1 MKKILLLTSFIAIF
15 SQSEAQIS
23 FSNYKDIVV
32 NQGSSRALKL
42 PFSGGLDAP
51 QFSECDLD
59 MDGTLDLV
67 VFDREGYRISTYI
80 NEGIA
85 NQINYTYAPEYEK
98 LFPKVIDWMLML
110 DYDGDGK
117 NDIFSAAPGGVRVYK
132 NISNSTTGLS
142 FRLEVNSLLCDY
154 GSITTNLYVEQQDIP
169 AVVDVDD
176 DGDIDILTFSKSI
189 DTSGE
194 SIYWYKNMS
203 IDNYNRK
210 DTFIYEVGKEC
221 WGRFRESYT
230 DCRAN
235 LQYANGICG
244 LGGKSLLT
252 YNEEQIKN
260 HFTQKSADAKHSGST
275 LLILD
280 ANNDGKK
287 DLLVGDISCN
297 TMYMLFNSTN
307 NISPIMTSAI
317 QHYPTARPIDVFV
330 FPAAFL
336 VDVNNDGKK
345 DLIVAP
351 NTPNNSDNFENIHLY
366 VRNDSTTGN
375 NIFTWQS
382 DDFLESEMI
391 DVSEGSSPA
400 FVDYNNDGLL
410 DIVISNTGYYSSS
423 AVYKT
428 GLALY
433 ENTGTSTN
441 PKYNLIS
448 RDWMGLSSLN
458 INNMSP
464 SFGDLDND
472 GDLDMVCGSADG
484 LLHFFRNIAATGQS
498 ISLQFVPN
506 YFGGLDLGNNTTPF
520 IVDLNNDAKPEII
533 VGERFFNIN
542 LISNTGTP
550 TSPNYVL
557 TTDSLWKID
566 LGKKLRYPSGR
577 TSVSIASL
585 NPLKNSEK
593 YLLISN
599 GNGMIYIYKNLPS
612 SYTEAIQNFA
622 ISDDSLYVS
631 NGNYGGGNVAFH
643 ISVADINADFLPE
656 IITGTPQGG
665 LLLFKNESTFS
676 SISKKNYNAQI
687 EIYPNPANNSFQI
700 KSDFKINS
708 LRIININGQTIK
720 TFNIN
725 SNQSINTDDLS
736 NGMYFIECIGDEIK
750 AIRKIII
757 NK

>member
-1 MKKILLLTSFIAIF
+1 MKKILLLASFIVIF

-32 NQGSSRALKL
+32 NQGSSRTLKL

-67 VFDREGYRISTYI
+67 VFDREGYRISTFI
-80 NEGIA
+80 NDGIA
-85 NQINYTYAPEYEK
+85 NQISYTYSPQYEK
-98 LFPKVIDWMLML
+98 LFPKIIDWMLML
-110 DYDGDGK
+110 DYDADGK
-117 NDIFSAAPGGVRVYK
+117 VDIFSAAPGGVRVYK
-132 NISNSTTGLS
+132 NVSGTATGLR
-142 FRLEVNSLLCDY
+142 FELKENSLLCDY
-154 GSITTNLYVEQQDIP
+154 GSIITNLYVEQQDIP
-169 AVVDVDD
+169 AILDVDD

-194 SIYWYKNMS
+194 SIYWYKNLS
-203 IDNYNRK
+203 IENFNRK

-252 YNEEQIKN
+252 FNEEQIKN
-260 HFTQKSADAKHSGST
+260 HFTQKSADGKHSGST
-275 LLILD
+275 LLIFD

-297 TMYMLFNSTN
+297 TMYMLFNNTN
-307 NISPIMTSAI
+307 NINPVMTSAI
-317 QHYPTARPIDVFV
+317 QHYPTQRPVDVYV

-336 VDVNNDGKK
+336 IDVNNDGKK
-345 DLIVAP
+345 DLVVAP

-366 VRNDSTTGN
+366 IRNDSTSGS

-400 FVDYNNDGLL
+400 FVDYNNDGLQ

-423 AVYKT
+423 AAYTT

-433 ENTGTSTN
+433 ENTGTNTT

-448 RDWMGLSSLN
+448 RNWMNLSSLN
-458 INNMSP
+458 INNMAP

-484 LLHFFRNIAATGQS
+484 LLHFFRNIAATGQP
-498 ISLQFVPN
+498 INLQFVPN
-506 YFGGLDLGNNTTPF
+506 YFGSLDLGNNSTPF
-520 IVDLNNDAKPEII
+520 IFDLNNDTKPEIL

-550 TSPNYVL
+550 TNPNYVL

-577 TSVSIASL
+577 TSVSVAKL
-585 NPLKNSEK
+585 NPLTNES

-599 GNGMIYIYKNLPS
+599 GNGKIYIYKNLPS

-622 ISDDSLYVS
+622 ISDDSIYVS

-643 ISVADINADFLPE
+643 ISVADINADLLPE

-665 LLLFKNESTFS
+665 VLLFLNESRFS
-676 SISKKNYNAQI
+676 SVSNTTNNSGVN
-687 EIYPNPANNSFQI
+687 IYPNPCYDKINLNSDFVFNQI
-700 KSDFKINS
+700 KIYNTNGQIIKTIEGKVSE
-708 LRIININGQTIK
+708 INILDLNNGI
-720 TFNIN
+720 
-725 SNQSINTDDLS
+725 
-736 NGMYFIECIGDEIK
+736 YFLECSGDS
-750 AIRKIII
+750 KIATQKFIV

>member
-1 MKKILLLTSFIAIF
+1 MKKILLLASFIVIF

-32 NQGSSRALKL
+32 NQGSSRTLKL

-67 VFDREGYRISTYI
+67 VFDREGYRISTFI
-80 NEGIA
+80 NDGIA
-85 NQINYTYAPEYEK
+85 NQISYTYSPQYEK
-98 LFPKVIDWMLML
+98 LFPKIIDWMLML
-110 DYDGDGK
+110 DYDADGK
-117 NDIFSAAPGGVRVYK
+117 VDIFSAAPGGVRVYK
-132 NISNSTTGLS
+132 NVSGTATGLR
-142 FRLEVNSLLCDY
+142 FELKENSLLCDY
-154 GSITTNLYVEQQDIP
+154 GSIITNLYVEQQDIP
-169 AVVDVDD
+169 AILDVDD

-194 SIYWYKNMS
+194 SIYWYKNLS
-203 IDNYNRK
+203 IENFNRK

-252 YNEEQIKN
+252 FNVEQIKN
-260 HFTQKSADAKHSGST
+260 HFTQKSADGKHSGST
-275 LLILD
+275 LLIFD

-297 TMYMLFNSTN
+297 TMYMLFNNTN
-307 NISPIMTSAI
+307 NINPVMTSAI
-317 QHYPTARPIDVFV
+317 QHYPTQRPVDVYV

-336 VDVNNDGKK
+336 IDVNNDGKK
-345 DLIVAP
+345 DLVVAP

-366 VRNDSTTGN
+366 IRNDSTSGS

-400 FVDYNNDGLL
+400 FVDYNNDGLQ

-423 AVYKT
+423 AAYTT

-433 ENTGTSTN
+433 ENTGTNTT

-448 RDWMGLSSLN
+448 RNWMNLSSLN
-458 INNMSP
+458 INNMAP

-484 LLHFFRNIAATGQS
+484 LLHFFRNIAATGQP
-498 ISLQFVPN
+498 INLQFVPN
-506 YFGGLDLGNNTTPF
+506 YFGSLDLGNNSTPF
-520 IVDLNNDAKPEII
+520 IFDLNNDTKPEIL

-550 TSPNYVL
+550 TNPNYVL

-577 TSVSIASL
+577 TSVSVAKL
-585 NPLKNSEK
+585 NPLTNEN

-599 GNGMIYIYKNLPS
+599 GNGKIYMYKNLPS

-622 ISDDSLYVS
+622 MSDDSIYVS

-643 ISVADINADFLPE
+643 ISVADINADLLPE

-665 LLLFKNESTFS
+665 VLLFLNESRFS
-676 SISKKNYNAQI
+676 SVSNTTNNSGVN
-687 EIYPNPANNSFQI
+687 IYPNPCYDKINLNSDFVFNQI
-700 KSDFKINS
+700 KIYNTNGQIIKTIEGKVSE
-708 LRIININGQTIK
+708 INILDLNNGI
-720 TFNIN
+720 
-725 SNQSINTDDLS
+725 
-736 NGMYFIECIGDEIK
+736 YFLECSGDS
-750 AIRKIII
+750 KIATQKFIV

>member
-1 MKKILLLTSFIAIF
+1 MKKILLLTSFIALF

-32 NQGSSRALKL
+32 NQGSSRTLKL

-67 VFDREGYRISTYI
+67 VFDREGYRISTFI
-80 NEGIA
+80 NDGIA
-85 NQINYTYAPEYEK
+85 NQISYTYAPEYEK
-98 LFPKVIDWMLML
+98 LFPKIIDWMLML
-110 DYDGDGK
+110 DYDADGK

-132 NISNSTTGLS
+132 NVSNSTTGLR
-142 FRLEVNSLLCDY
+142 FELKENSLLCDY

-169 AVVDVDD
+169 AILDVDD

-194 SIYWYKNMS
+194 SIYWYKNLS
-203 IDNYNRK
+203 IENFNRK

-275 LLILD
+275 LLVFD

-297 TMYMLFNSTN
+297 TMYMLFNNTN
-307 NISPIMTSAI
+307 NLSPVMTSAI
-317 QHYPTARPIDVFV
+317 QHYPTTKPIDVFV

-366 VRNDSTTGN
+366 IRNDSTSGS

-391 DVSEGSSPA
+391 DVSEGSTPA
-400 FVDYNNDGLL
+400 FVDYNNDGLI

-423 AVYKT
+423 AVYTT

-433 ENTGTSTN
+433 ENTGTNTT

-448 RDWMGLSSLN
+448 RDWMNLSSLN
-458 INNMSP
+458 INNMAP

-472 GDLDMVCGSADG
+472 GDLDMVCGSSDG
-484 LLHFFRNIAATGQS
+484 LLHFFRNIAAAGQP

-506 YFGGLDLGNNTTPF
+506 YFGSIDLGNNTTPF
-520 IVDLNNDAKPEII
+520 IFDLNNDTKPEII

-550 TSPNYVL
+550 TNPNYVL

-566 LGKKLRYPSGR
+566 VGKKLRYPSGR
-577 TSVSIASL
+577 TSVSIAKL
-585 NPLKNSEK
+585 NPLTNENH
-593 YLLISN
+593 LLISN
-599 GNGMIYIYKNLPS
+599 GNGKIYIYKNLPS

-622 ISDDSLYVS
+622 VSDDSIYVS
-631 NGNYGGGNVAFH
+631 NGNYGGGNVGFH
-643 ISVADINADFLPE
+643 ISVADINADLLPE

-665 LLLFKNESTFS
+665 VLLFLNQSNFS
-676 SISKKNYNAQI
+676 SVSNTTNNSSIN
-687 EIYPNPANNSFQI
+687 IYPNPCYDKINVNSDFAFDQI
-700 KSDFKINS
+700 KIY
-708 LRIININGQTIK
+708 NINGQIIK
-720 TFNIN
+720 TIEGKVSEINIL
-725 SNQSINTDDLS
+725 DLS
-736 NGMYFIECIGDEIK
+736 NGIYFLECSGNS
-750 AIRKIII
+750 KIATQKFIV

>member
-1 MKKILLLTSFIAIF
+1 MKKILLIASFIVIF

-32 NQGSSRALKL
+32 NQGSSRTLKL

-67 VFDREGYRISTYI
+67 VFDREGYRISTFI
-80 NEGIA
+80 NDGIA
-85 NQINYTYAPEYEK
+85 NQISYTYSPQYEK
-98 LFPKVIDWMLML
+98 LFPKIIDWMLML
-110 DYDGDGK
+110 DYDADGK
-117 NDIFSAAPGGVRVYK
+117 VDIFSAAPGGVRVYK
-132 NISNSTTGLS
+132 NVSGTATGLR
-142 FRLEVNSLLCDY
+142 FELKENSLLCDY
-154 GSITTNLYVEQQDIP
+154 GSIITNLYVEQQDIP
-169 AVVDVDD
+169 AILDVDD

-194 SIYWYKNMS
+194 SIYWYKNLS
-203 IDNYNRK
+203 IENFNRK

-252 YNEEQIKN
+252 FNEEQIKN
-260 HFTQKSADAKHSGST
+260 HFTQKSADGKHSGST
-275 LLILD
+275 LLIFD

-297 TMYMLFNSTN
+297 TMYMLFNNTN
-307 NISPIMTSAI
+307 NINPVMTSAI
-317 QHYPTARPIDVFV
+317 QHYPTQRPVDVYV

-336 VDVNNDGKK
+336 IDVNNDGKK
-345 DLIVAP
+345 DLVVAP

-366 VRNDSTTGN
+366 IRNDSTSGS

-400 FVDYNNDGLL
+400 FVDYNNDGLQ

-423 AVYKT
+423 AAYKT

-433 ENTGTSTN
+433 ENTGTNTT

-448 RDWMGLSSLN
+448 RNWMNLSSLN
-458 INNMSP
+458 INNMAP

-484 LLHFFRNIAATGQS
+484 LLHFFRNIAATGQP
-498 ISLQFVPN
+498 INLQFVPN
-506 YFGGLDLGNNTTPF
+506 YFGSLDLGNNSTPF
-520 IVDLNNDAKPEII
+520 IFDLNNDTKPEIL

-550 TSPNYVL
+550 TNPNYVL

-577 TSVSIASL
+577 TSVSVAKL
-585 NPLKNSEK
+585 NPLTNES

-599 GNGMIYIYKNLPS
+599 GNGKIYIYKNLPS

-622 ISDDSLYVS
+622 ISDDSIYVS

-643 ISVADINADFLPE
+643 ISVADINADLLPE

-665 LLLFKNESTFS
+665 VLLFLNESRFS
-676 SISKKNYNAQI
+676 SVSNTTNNSGVN
-687 EIYPNPANNSFQI
+687 IYPNPCYDKINLNSDFVFNQI
-700 KSDFKINS
+700 KIYNTNGQIIKTIEGKVSE
-708 LRIININGQTIK
+708 INIQDLNNGI
-720 TFNIN
+720 
-725 SNQSINTDDLS
+725 
-736 NGMYFIECIGDEIK
+736 YFLECSGDS
-750 AIRKIII
+750 KIATQKFIV

>member
-1 MKKILLLTSFIAIF
+1 MKKILLLASLIAIF
-15 SQSEAQIS
+15 SDTKAQIS
-23 FSNYKDIVV
+23 FTDYKSLVV

-59 MDGTLDLV
+59 LDGKLDLV
-67 VFDREGYRISTYI
+67 VFDREGYRISTFI
-80 NEGIA
+80 NDGIP
-85 NQINYTYAPEYEK
+85 NQISYTYAPEYEK
-98 LFPKVIDWMLML
+98 HFPKIIDWMLML

-117 NDIFSAAPGGVRVYK
+117 NDIFSAAPGGVRVYR
-132 NISNSTTGLS
+132 NMSGMASGLR
-142 FRLEVNSLLCDY
+142 FELIENSLICDY
-154 GSITTNLYVEQQDIP
+154 GTIITNLYVEQQDIP
-169 AVVDVDD
+169 AILDVDD

-194 SIYWYKNMS
+194 SIFWYKNLSME
-203 IDNYNRK
+203 NFNRK

-244 LGGKSLLT
+244 LGGKSMLY

-275 LLILD
+275 LLIFD

-287 DLLVGDISCN
+287 DLLVGDISCS
-297 TMYMLFNSTN
+297 TMYMLYNNTN
-307 NISPIMTSAI
+307 NINPVMTSAI
-317 QHYPTARPIDVFV
+317 QHYPANKPVDVYV

-366 VRNDSTTGN
+366 LRNDSTSGN

-391 DVSEGSSPA
+391 DVSEGSAPA
-400 FVDYNNDGLL
+400 FVDHNNDGLL
-410 DIVISNTGYYSSS
+410 DIVISNTGYYSNS
-423 AVYKT
+423 AVYT
-428 GLALY
+428 SGLALY
-433 ENTGTSTN
+433 ENTGTATT

-448 RDWMGLSSLN
+448 RDWMNLSSLN
-458 INNMSP
+458 IKNMVP
-464 SFGDLDND
+464 SFGDLDAD

-484 LLHFFRNIAATGQS
+484 LLHYFRNIASTGQS
-498 ISLQFVPN
+498 MSLQFVPN
-506 YFGGLDLGNNTTPF
+506 YFGNIDVGNNSTPY
-520 IVDLNNDAKPEII
+520 VYDLNSDGKPEII

-542 LISNTGTP
+542 LIANTGTA
-550 TSPNYVL
+550 TNPNYIVE
-557 TTDSLWKID
+557 TDSLWKID

-577 TSVSIASL
+577 TSVSIAKL
-585 NPLKNSEK
+585 NNTTNEK

-599 GNGMIYIYKNLPS
+599 GNGMLYIYNRLPNL
-612 SYTEAIQNFA
+612 YTEAIQNFA
-622 ISDDSLYVS
+622 VSDDSLYIA
-631 NGNYGGGNVAFH
+631 NGNYGGGNSAFP
-643 ISVADINADFLPE
+643 ISVADINADQLPE
-656 IITGTPQGG
+656 IITGIPQGG
-665 LLLFKNESTFS
+665 LLLFLNQSKFVSVSNSVKNQSLS
-676 SISKKNYNAQI
+676 
-687 EIYPNPANNSFQI
+687 IYPNPCY
-700 KSDFKINS
+700 DKINIAVEFEYEEIK
-708 LRIININGQTIK
+708 IINTNGQTIK
-720 TFNIN
+720 VVEGRVNEINI
-725 SNQSINTDDLS
+725 QELS
-736 NGMYFIECIGDEIK
+736 NGIYFLECKGKNNSANQKFIV
-750 AIRKIII
+750 

>member
-1 MKKILLLTSFIAIF
+1 MKKILLLASFIGIF

-23 FSNYKDIVV
+23 FTNYSNIVV
-32 NQGSSRALKL
+32 NQGSSRNLKL

-80 NEGIA
+80 NDGIA
-85 NQINYTYAPEYEK
+85 NQISYTFAPEYAK
-98 LFPKVIDWMLML
+98 RFPKINDWMLML

-117 NDIFSAAPGGVRVYK
+117 NDIFSAAPGGVRVYR
-132 NISNSTTGLS
+132 NMSGNATGLRFELIES
-142 FRLEVNSLLCDY
+142 TLLCDY

-169 AVVDVDD
+169 AILDVDD

-194 SIYWYKNMS
+194 SIYWYKNLS
-203 IDNYNRK
+203 IENFNRK
-210 DTFIYEVGKEC
+210 DTFAFEVGKEC

-275 LLILD
+275 LLIFD

-297 TMYMLFNSTN
+297 TMYMLFNNTN

-317 QHYPTARPIDVFV
+317 QHYPSIKPVDVFV

-366 VRNDSTTGN
+366 TRNDSTTGN

-391 DVSEGSSPA
+391 DVSEGSAPA

-423 AVYKT
+423 AVYST

-433 ENTGTSTN
+433 ENTGTTN
-441 PKYNLIS
+441 TPKYNLIS
-448 RDWMGLSSLN
+448 RDWMNLSSLN
-458 INNMSP
+458 INNMVP
-464 SFGDLDND
+464 SFGDLDAD
-472 GDLDMVCGSADG
+472 GDLDMVCGSSDG
-484 LLHFFRNIAATGQS
+484 LLHFFRNIATTGQS
-498 ISLQFVPN
+498 MSLQFVPN
-506 YFGGLDLGNNTTPF
+506 YFGSIDLGNNTTPF
-520 IVDLNNDAKPEII
+520 IYDLNNDGKPEIL

-542 LISNTGTP
+542 LVSNSGTP
-550 TSPNYVL
+550 TSPNYIVE
-557 TTDSLWKID
+557 TDSLWKID

-577 TSVSIASL
+577 SSVSIAKM
-585 NPLKNSEK
+585 NNTTNEK

-599 GNGMIYIYKNLPS
+599 GNGMLYMYKNLPN
-612 SYTEAIQNFA
+612 SYTEAIQNFS
-622 ISDDSLYVS
+622 ISDDSLFVS
-631 NGNYGGGNVAFH
+631 TGNYGGGNSAFP
-643 ISVADINADFLPE
+643 ISVADINGDQLPE
-656 IITGTPQGG
+656 IISGTPQGG
-665 LLLFKNESTFS
+665 VLLFLNQSNFS
-676 SISKKNYNAQI
+676 SVSNSKNNSGI
-687 EIYPNPANNSFQI
+687 NIYPNPCYDKINVS
-700 KSDFKINS
+700 SDFKFD
-708 LRIININGQTIK
+708 RIKIYNINGQVIK
-720 TFNIN
+720 TLEGKVSEINILE
-725 SNQSINTDDLS
+725 LS
-736 NGMYFIECIGDEIK
+736 NGIYFLECSGNN
-750 AIRKIII
+750 KIATQKFIV

>member
-23 FSNYKDIVV
+23 FGNYKDITV

-59 MDGTLDLV
+59 MDGTPDLV
-67 VFDREGYRISTYI
+67 VFDREGYRISTYL

-85 NQINYTYAPEYEK
+85 NQISYNYAPEYEK
-98 LFPKVIDWMLML
+98 LFPKLIDWMLMV
-110 DYDGDGK
+110 DYNGDGK

-132 NISNSTTGLS
+132 NVSTSVTGLK
-142 FRLEVNSLLCDY
+142 FELEENSLLCDY

-169 AVVDVDD
+169 AIVDVDD

-203 IDNYNRK
+203 IENFSRK
-210 DTFIYEVGKEC
+210 DTFVYEVGKEC
-221 WGRFRESYT
+221 WGRFRESFT
-230 DCRAN
+230 DCKAN

-252 YNEEQIKN
+252 YNEEQIKT
-260 HFTQKSADAKHSGST
+260 HFTQKSADGKHSGST
-275 LLILD
+275 LLVID

-307 NISPIMTSAI
+307 NINPLMTSVI
-317 QHYPTARPIDVFV
+317 QHYPSSRPVDVYV

-366 VRNDSTTGN
+366 IRNDSTTGS

-382 DDFLESEMI
+382 DDFLESDMI

-423 AVYKT
+423 AAYTT

-433 ENTGTSTN
+433 ENTGTLTQ
-441 PKYNLIS
+441 PKYNLVS
-448 RDWMGLSSLN
+448 RNWMNLSSLN
-458 INNMSP
+458 INNMAP
-464 SFGDLDND
+464 SFGDLDGD
-472 GDLDMVCGSADG
+472 GDLDMVTGSSDG
-484 LLHFFRNIAATGQS
+484 LLHFFRNIASTGQP

-506 YFGGLDLGNNTTPF
+506 YFGSIDLGNNSTPF
-520 IVDLNNDAKPEII
+520 IIDLNNDTKPEII

-542 LISNTGTP
+542 LLSNTGTL
-550 TSPNYVL
+550 SNPNYVL

-577 TSVSIASL
+577 TSVSISKL
-585 NPLKNSEK
+585 NPVTQENH
-593 YLLISN
+593 LLISN

-643 ISVADINADFLPE
+643 LSVADINADLLPE

-665 LLLFKNESTFS
+665 VLLFKNQSRFS
-676 SISKKNYNAQI
+676 SISKNNYNDQI
-687 EIYPNPANNSFQI
+687 KIYPNPANISFQI
-700 KSDFKINS
+700 KSDFKINTI
-708 LRIININGQTIK
+708 RILNINGQTIK
-720 TFNIN
+720 ALNIYN
-725 SNQSINTDDLS
+725 NQMIDTDGLS

-750 AIRKIII
+750 AIQKIII

>member
-1 MKKILLLTSFIAIF
+1 MKKILLLASFIVIF

-32 NQGSSRALKL
+32 NQGSSRTLKL

-67 VFDREGYRISTYI
+67 VFDREGYRISTFI
-80 NEGIA
+80 NDGIA
-85 NQINYTYAPEYEK
+85 NQISYTYSPQYEK
-98 LFPKVIDWMLML
+98 LFPKIIDWMLML
-110 DYDGDGK
+110 DYDADGK
-117 NDIFSAAPGGVRVYK
+117 VDIFSAAPGGVRVYK
-132 NISNSTTGLS
+132 NVSGTATGLR
-142 FRLEVNSLLCDY
+142 FELKENSLLCDY
-154 GSITTNLYVEQQDIP
+154 GSIITNLYVEQQDIP
-169 AVVDVDD
+169 AILDVDD

-194 SIYWYKNMS
+194 SIYWYKNLS
-203 IDNYNRK
+203 IENFNRK

-252 YNEEQIKN
+252 FNEEQIKN
-260 HFTQKSADAKHSGST
+260 HFTQKSADGKHSGST
-275 LLILD
+275 LLIFD

-297 TMYMLFNSTN
+297 TMYMLFNNTN
-307 NISPIMTSAI
+307 NINPVMTSAI
-317 QHYPTARPIDVFV
+317 QHYPTQRPVDVYV

-336 VDVNNDGKK
+336 IDVNNDGKK
-345 DLIVAP
+345 DLVVAP

-366 VRNDSTTGN
+366 IRNDSTSGS

-400 FVDYNNDGLL
+400 FVDYNNDGLQ

-423 AVYKT
+423 AAYTT

-433 ENTGTSTN
+433 ENTGTNTT

-448 RDWMGLSSLN
+448 RNWMNLSSLN
-458 INNMSP
+458 INNMAP

-484 LLHFFRNIAATGQS
+484 LLHFFRNIAATGQP
-498 ISLQFVPN
+498 INLQFVPN
-506 YFGGLDLGNNTTPF
+506 YFGSLDLGNNSTPF
-520 IVDLNNDAKPEII
+520 IFDLNNDTKPEIL

-550 TSPNYVL
+550 TNPNYVL

-566 LGKKLRYPSGR
+566 LGTKLRYPSGR
-577 TSVSIASL
+577 TSVSVAKL
-585 NPLKNSEK
+585 NPLTNES

-599 GNGMIYIYKNLPS
+599 GNGKIYIYKNLPS

-622 ISDDSLYVS
+622 ISDDSIYVS

-643 ISVADINADFLPE
+643 ISVADINADLLPE

-665 LLLFKNESTFS
+665 VLLFLNESRFS
-676 SISKKNYNAQI
+676 SVSNTTNNSGVN
-687 EIYPNPANNSFQI
+687 IYPNPCYDKINLNSDFVFNQI
-700 KSDFKINS
+700 KIYNTNGQIIKTIEGKVSE
-708 LRIININGQTIK
+708 INILDLNNGI
-720 TFNIN
+720 
-725 SNQSINTDDLS
+725 
-736 NGMYFIECIGDEIK
+736 YFLECSGDS
-750 AIRKIII
+750 KIATQKFIV

>member
-1 MKKILLLTSFIAIF
+1 MKKILLLASFISIF

-32 NQGSSRALKL
+32 NQGSSRTLKL

-67 VFDREGYRISTYI
+67 VFDREGYRISTFI

-85 NQINYTYAPEYEK
+85 NQISYSYAPEYEK
-98 LFPKVIDWMLML
+98 LFPKIIDWMLML
-110 DYDGDGK
+110 DYDADGK
-117 NDIFSAAPGGVRVYK
+117 IDIFSAAPGGVRVYK
-132 NISNSTTGLS
+132 NVSSSSTGLK
-142 FRLEVNSLLCDY
+142 FELKENSLLCDY

-169 AVVDVDD
+169 AILDVDD

-194 SIYWYKNMS
+194 SIYWYKNLS
-203 IDNYNRK
+203 IENFSRK
-210 DTFIYEVGKEC
+210 DTFVFEVGKEC

-244 LGGKSLLT
+244 LGGRSMLN

-275 LLILD
+275 LLIFD

-297 TMYMLFNSTN
+297 TMYMLFNNTN
-307 NISPIMTSAI
+307 NTSPLMTSAV
-317 QHYPTARPIDVFV
+317 QHYPTSKPIDVFV

-336 VDVNNDGKK
+336 IDVNNDGKK

-366 VRNDSTTGN
+366 IRNDSTTGS

-382 DDFLESEMI
+382 DDFLESDMI
-391 DVSEGSSPA
+391 DVSEGSAPT

-423 AVYKT
+423 AVYTT

-433 ENTGTSTN
+433 ENTGTTN
-441 PKYNLIS
+441 TPKYNLVS
-448 RDWMGLSSLN
+448 RDWMNLSSLN
-458 INNMSP
+458 INNMVP
-464 SFGDLDND
+464 SFGDLDAD
-472 GDLDMVCGSADG
+472 GDLDMVCGSSDG
-484 LLHFFRNIAATGQS
+484 LLHFFRNNASAGQP
-498 ISLQFVPN
+498 ISLQFIPN
-506 YFGGLDLGNNTTPF
+506 YFSNIDLGNNSTPF
-520 IVDLNNDAKPEII
+520 IYDLNNDGKPEIL

-542 LISNTGTP
+542 LISNSGSP
-550 TSPNYVL
+550 SSPNYIIE
-557 TTDSLWKID
+557 TDSLWKID

-577 TSVSIASL
+577 TAVSISKM
-585 NPLKNSEK
+585 NNTSNEK

-599 GNGMIYIYKNLPS
+599 GNGMLYIYKNLPN
-612 SYTEAIQNFA
+612 SYSEAIQNFA
-622 ISDDSLYVS
+622 VSDDSLYIA
-631 NGNYGGGNVAFH
+631 NGNYGGSNSAFP
-643 ISVADINADFLPE
+643 ISVADINNDQLPE

-665 LLLFKNESTFS
+665 LLLFLNESRFS
-676 SISKKNYNAQI
+676 SVDNTLNTSGIN
-687 EIYPNPANNSFQI
+687 IYPNPCYDKINVESDFDFDQI
-700 KSDFKINS
+700 KIY
-708 LRIININGQTIK
+708 NINGQIIK
-720 TFNIN
+720 TFEGKVKEINILELN
-725 SNQSINTDDLS
+725 
-736 NGMYFIECIGDEIK
+736 NGIYFLECIGNN
-750 AIRKIII
+750 KIATQKFIV

>member
-1 MKKILLLTSFIAIF
+1 MKKILLLTSFIALF

-67 VFDREGYRISTYI
+67 VFDREGYRISTFI
-80 NEGIA
+80 NDGIA
-85 NQINYTYAPEYEK
+85 NQISYTYAPEYEK
-98 LFPKVIDWMLML
+98 LFPKIIDWMLML
-110 DYDGDGK
+110 DYDADGK
-117 NDIFSAAPGGVRVYK
+117 KDIFSAAPGGVRVYK
-132 NISNSTTGLS
+132 NVSNSTTGLR
-142 FRLEVNSLLCDY
+142 FELKENSLLCDY

-169 AVVDVDD
+169 AILDVDD

-194 SIYWYKNMS
+194 SIYWYKNLS
-203 IDNYNRK
+203 IENFNRK

-275 LLILD
+275 LLVFD

-297 TMYMLFNSTN
+297 TMYMLFNNTN
-307 NISPIMTSAI
+307 NISPVMTSAI
-317 QHYPTARPIDVFV
+317 QHYPTQRPIDVYV

-366 VRNDSTTGN
+366 IRNDSTSGS

-391 DVSEGSSPA
+391 DVSEGSTPA

-423 AVYKT
+423 AVYTT

-433 ENTGTSTN
+433 ENTGTNTT

-448 RDWMGLSSLN
+448 RNWMNLSSLN
-458 INNMSP
+458 INNMAP

-484 LLHFFRNIAATGQS
+484 LLHFFRNIAATGQP

-506 YFGGLDLGNNTTPF
+506 YFGSIDLGNNTTPF
-520 IVDLNNDAKPEII
+520 IFDLNNDTKPEIL

-550 TSPNYVL
+550 TNPNYVL

-577 TSVSIASL
+577 TSVSIAKL
-585 NPLKNSEK
+585 NPLTNEN

-599 GNGMIYIYKNLPS
+599 GNGKIYIYKNLPS

-622 ISDDSLYVS
+622 ISDDSLFVS
-631 NGNYGGGNVAFH
+631 NGNYGGGNVGFH
-643 ISVADINADFLPE
+643 ISVADINADLLPE

-665 LLLFKNESTFS
+665 VLLFLNESRFS
-676 SISKKNYNAQI
+676 SLSNTTNNSGIN
-687 EIYPNPANNSFQI
+687 IYPNPCYDKINVSTDFVFDQI
-700 KSDFKINS
+700 KIY
-708 LRIININGQTIK
+708 NINGQIIK
-720 TFNIN
+720 TLEGKVSEINIL
-725 SNQSINTDDLS
+725 DLS
-736 NGMYFIECIGDEIK
+736 NGIYFLECSGNS
-750 AIRKIII
+750 KIATQKFIV